1 MSTVIRSCPGCKSLI
16 LSDTDQCPD
25 CGHVFYERRKT
36 EAAATTPVTTTT
48 DTLKNASLHE
58 VCPHCGEMVRSGLVR
73 CWSCKGFIREDV
85 AARYRDLTSN
95 PQPIIYSTIPAD
107 QRREYLPPRHLL
119 PEGAAPVVFD
129 ADEFVLG
136 DGVGSSSP
144 FEIDRSGLN
153 EAVVSPAADA
163 SAAPV
168 KGPDQPKTITKTEG
182 TAGPESTDNK
192 KASSAEAAGEK
203 SSGSA
208 EGSSGATTA
217 AGRAGQEPSDD
228 LLSIALS
235 EQREV
240 RKRRGEKL
248 AERQKK
254 QMLVPCTCGAWIRVL
269 EDQAGKSVRCRQ
281 CKQPVVIPEIRR
293 KTEKKTDAVAA
304 PKLDITWSQDVWF
317 YSISPTS
324 LVLKP
329 GSLVDKHTEVD
340 LALTPV
346 GLHIVSYGGGDK
358 KKKSLMGRTEKGGGR
373 DALRKQV
380 RDQIAATGE
389 LKNLP
394 NAEVQTIA
402 PENVQEIRLVQPILK
417 AHESM
422 FAGVP
427 VFGEG
432 RIAVFLPITTSD
444 NEQSFCSFTLSAWRP
459 FADRM
464 KSLFSL
470 QFAVSENGVPDQE
483 KSDTLS
489 CFVNQS
495 KIESIRSLVYYEKDP
510 AFELELT
517 GYKCKSCG
525 IAVSEEG
532 RKKNKLG
539 GANGKGIAKAK
550 CPKCSGKMGEEP
562 LYRIKKAPD
571 AAPAADVT

>member
-36 EAAATTPVTTTT
+36 EAAATTPATTTT

-95 PQPIIYSTIPAD
+95 PQPIIYSSIPAD
-107 QRREYLPPRHLL
+107 QRRDYLPPRNML
-119 PEGAAPVVFD
+119 PDGVAPVVFD

-144 FEIDRSGLN
+144 FEIDRASLN
-153 EAVVSPAADA
+153 EAVDSPTADS

-168 KGPDQPKTITKTEG
+168 KNSEQPKTITQSD
-182 TAGPESTDNK
+182 ST
-192 KASSAEAAGEK
+192 AAGEGTTESRK
-203 SSGSA
+203 AAGAETTGEKTSRSTGSSSGSA
-208 EGSSGATTA
+208 TTGGS
-217 AGRAGQEPSDD
+217 GQEPSDD

-240 RKRRGEKL
+240 RKRRGERL

-293 KTEKKTDAVAA
+293 KTEKKSDAVAV
-304 PKLDITWSQDVWF
+304 PKLDITWAQDAWF

-329 GSLVDKHTEVD
+329 GSLVDKHKEAD
-340 LALTPV
+340 LAVTPM
-346 GLHIVSYGGGDK
+346 GLHIVLSGGTDK
-358 KKKSLMGRTEKGGGR
+358 KKKSLMGRSEKGSDR
-373 DALRKQV
+373 DAMRKQV
-380 RDQIAATGE
+380 HDQIAATGE

-394 NAEVQTIA
+394 NAEVHTIA
-402 PENVQEIRLVQPILK
+402 PEKIGEIRLVQPILK

-432 RIAVFLPITTSD
+432 RIAVFLPVTTGE
-444 NEQSFCSFTLSAWRP
+444 NEQSFCSFPLSAWRQ

-483 KSDTLS
+483 RSDTLS

-495 KIESIRSLVYYEKDP
+495 KIESIRSLIYYQKDP

-562 LYRIKKAPD
+562 LYRIKKAPE

>member
-36 EAAATTPVTTTT
+36 EAAATTPATTTT

-95 PQPIIYSTIPAD
+95 PQPIIYSSIPAD
-107 QRREYLPPRHLL
+107 QRRDYLPPRNML
-119 PEGAAPVVFD
+119 PDGVAPVVFD

-144 FEIDRSGLN
+144 FEIDRASLN
-153 EAVVSPAADA
+153 EAVDSPTADSSGAPAKPPEQAKSVSPSDGTAAR
-163 SAAPV
+163 
-168 KGPDQPKTITKTEG
+168 EG
-182 TAGPESTDNK
+182 TDERKIGGGET
-192 KASSAEAAGEK
+192 AGEK
-203 SSGSA
+203 SSKSTK
-208 EGSSGATTA
+208 GSSGSAT
-217 AGRAGQEPSDD
+217 AGGSDQEPSDD

-240 RKRRGEKL
+240 RKRRGERL

-293 KTEKKTDAVAA
+293 KTEKKPDAVAA
-304 PKLDITWSQDVWF
+304 PKLDITWSQDAWF
-317 YSISPTS
+317 YSVSPTS

-329 GSLVDKHTEVD
+329 GSMVDKHTEVD
-340 LALTPV
+340 LALTPM
-346 GLHIVSYGGGDK
+346 GLHIISAGGSDK
-358 KKKSLMGRTEKGGGR
+358 KKKSLLGRSGSAR
-373 DALRKQV
+373 DAMRKQV

-394 NAEVQTIA
+394 NADVQTID
-402 PENVQEIRLVQPILK
+402 PEKVREIRLVQPILK

-422 FAGVP
+422 FAGVQ

-470 QFAVSENGVPDQE
+470 QFATSENGVPDQE
-483 KSDTLS
+483 KSDTLN

-495 KIESIRSLVYYEKDP
+495 KIESVRSLIYYEKDP

-525 IAVSEEG
+525 ISVSEEG

-562 LYRIKKAPD
+562 LYRIKKAPEATPAVD
-571 AAPAADVT
+571 AT